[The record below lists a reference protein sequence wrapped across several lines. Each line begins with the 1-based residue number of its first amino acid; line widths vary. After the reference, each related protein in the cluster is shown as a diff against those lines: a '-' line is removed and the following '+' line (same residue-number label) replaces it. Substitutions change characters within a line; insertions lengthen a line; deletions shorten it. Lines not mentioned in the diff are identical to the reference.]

1 MKLPDPHGFTNE
13 FYSTFKEGI
22 IPILHNIL
30 ENREGLPNSLDKARL
45 PLFQLKDISRKESS
59 KPLKT
64 IPKVLNKI
72 LAI

>member
-30 ENREGLPNSLDKARL
+30 ENREGLPNSLDKASITPIPTQRYFKKRKL
-45 PLFQLKDISRKESS
+45 QALKNN
-59 KPLKT
+59 
-64 IPKVLNKI
+64 PKSP
-72 LAI
+72 